1 MSERK
6 ITTDHEKIK
15 KWAEMRSAV
24 PCTAE
29 SIEEPDDRT
38 ILRFGFQNKEE
49 DLEAVSW
56 DEFFEAFERNNLAFL
71 YQDRTATGRA
81 SRFYKF
87 VSRDTQPTPQKRR
100 R

>member
-15 KWAEMRSAV
+15 KWAEMRGAV
-24 PCTAE
+24 PSTAD
-29 SIEEPDDRT
+29 SIDEPDDGA
-38 ILRFGFQNKEE
+38 ILRFEFQNREE
-49 DLEAVSW
+49 DLEPVSW
-56 DEFFEAFERNNLAFL
+56 DEFFRAFEKNNLAFL

-87 VSRDTQPTPQKRR
+87 VARNTRPMQQKRR

>member
-6 ITTDHEKIK
+6 ITIDHEKIK
-15 KWAEMRSAV
+15 SWAKMRGAV
-24 PCTAE
+24 PSTAE
-29 SIEEPDDRT
+29 SIERPDDGT

-49 DLEAVSW
+49 DLEAISW
-56 DEFFEAFERNNLAFL
+56 DEFFRAFERNKLAFL
-71 YQDRTATGRA
+71 YQDKTATGRA

-87 VSRDTQPTPQKRR
+87 VARNTRPTPQKRR

>member
-15 KWAEMRSAV
+15 KWAAMRGAV
-24 PCTAE
+24 PSTAGSTE
-29 SIEEPDDRT
+29 QSDRGT
-38 ILRFGFQNKEE
+38 ALRFGFQNKEE
-49 DLEAVSW
+49 DLEPLSW
-56 DEFFEAFERNNLAFL
+56 DEFFAAFERNNLAFL

-81 SRFYKF
+81 SRFHKF
-87 VSRDTQPTPQKRR
+87 VARNTRPMLQKRR